1 MAQTLAIVTG
11 AAGGLGPAIATR
23 IASDFDVV
31 LLTDLHEDR
40 LHEVAAQIEG
50 STNAKTIVAA
60 CDVSNPDQVAELYRR
75 AASAGSIRGLVNAA
89 GIGMFT
95 PMAEI
100 SPELWDRV
108 FAVNTRGA
116 FLMSQEFMRL
126 AEAPA
131 AIVHISSIGARAGND
146 MLAHYGASKA
156 AVIELSHAIARG
168 CARTGIRSNTVMPG
182 FIYTDMWRHT
192 VAYLQENDPTLAE
205 LSPDQVFA
213 GIVDQS
219 IPMGR
224 PQEPEDI
231 AEAVA
236 FFLSDRAKNITGQT
250 LAVDGGAILT

>member
-1 MAQTLAIVTG
+1 MAHTLAIVTG

-23 IASDFDVV
+23 IATDFDTV

-40 LHEVAAQIEG
+40 LQAVAETIERDT
-50 STNAKTIVAA
+50 SAKAIVAA
-60 CDVSNPDQVAELYRR
+60 CDVSQADQVAELYRR
-75 AASAGSIRGLVNAA
+75 AESAGEIRGLVNAA

-108 FAVNTRGA
+108 FAVNTRGS
-116 FLMSQEFMRL
+116 FLMSQEFMRV

-131 AIVHISSIGARAGND
+131 SIVHISSIGARAGNE

-192 VAYLQENDPTLAE
+192 VAYLQAHDPSLAS
-205 LSPDQVFA
+205 LSADEVFA

>member
-11 AAGGLGPAIATR
+11 AAGGLGPAIAAR
-23 IASDFDVV
+23 IAADFDLV

-40 LHEVAAQIEG
+40 LHDVAASIERSG
-50 STNAKTIVAA
+50 TAKAIVVA
-60 CDVSNPDQVAELYRR
+60 CDVSNPEQVAELYRT
-75 AASAGSIRGLVNAA
+75 AANAGSIRGLVNAA

-205 LSPDQVFA
+205 LSADQVFA